1 MIFHSSNKTWRKG
14 IDTMKL
20 FDSELEVMKIL
31 WNGGPKNAG
40 DIARELE
47 KNIGWNVN
55 TTYTVIKKCVA
66 KGAVRRSE
74 PGFLCTPLIQKDE
87 VQKEETKALIDRLF
101 DGSRQFFLS
110 GFLLSQKFSQ
120 KEIEELKKS
129 IDKIE
134 KKI

>member
-1 MIFHSSNKTWRKG
+1 
-14 IDTMKL
+14 MKL